1 MTTVR
6 IAHAEPRPRYEPRN
20 TAFADGLDGWGLGG
34 SFAQNALESHWQDY
48 ACAAQHGIAVLS
60 AAVPQP
66 EGFAFLAQEMYA
78 DDYHGAAVVFRG
90 QFRVADTTDATRAGL
105 FLRMRKVLDIRG
117 PMTERAVLA
126 DPDNHIV
133 TIAGPPDWTRH
144 EVTARVP
151 DDTYTVMFGIFLAG
165 PGRIELRDPEPIQDA

>member
-1 MTTVR
+1 
-6 IAHAEPRPRYEPRN
+6 
-20 TAFADGLDGWGLGG
+20 
-34 SFAQNALESHWQDY
+34 
-48 ACAAQHGIAVLS
+48 
-60 AAVPQP
+60 
-66 EGFAFLAQEMYA
+66 MYA

-117 PMTERAVLA
+117 PMTEHAVLA
-126 DPDNHIV
+126 DPDTHIV
-133 TIAGPPDWTRH
+133 TIAGQPDWTGH

-165 PGRIELRDPEPIQDA
+165 PGRIELRDPELTRDA